1 MNIKKN
7 IKENKVEIIE
17 NILPKINLDLINMQI
32 VNSNIDTLTKIFVG
46 IKNIYTSLPTNI
58 NDFTYENNIQD
69 SKLKKTIQIQIL
81 RYFQMV
87 NSEKLN
93 LFKSFDKIFRIG
105 YGNLEF
111 FYLYKSN
118 SELQKDLKKILEMFK
133 IFITMGKYFVPNNTE
148 TRYVIWIPID
158 SDRDF
163 THNHIDS
170 ENLKECVKEYKAF
183 TVSGV
188 THSTYPN
195 PRITVITRYEEI
207 EKLLIHELIH
217 NLHLDGSNYHDK
229 LDLVIS
235 NYNKI
240 KKTNNYS
247 YEFSIYES
255 YTEML
260 STYLYLLFKNINSNI
275 QNLKNILLGQ
285 ILIEIIYSYNTI
297 VNLAKLNK
305 YKNYKDFIEKEEL
318 RGSIC
323 FFEYY
328 YVKGLLYN
336 NLILVFPKNFLE
348 FAKLY
353 ENITRVV
360 KNSFKDKF
368 LEHMFKNYQKQKNYK
383 YIFN

>member
-1 MNIKKN
+1 MNIKEN

-17 NILPKINLDLINMQI
+17 KILPKINLDLINMQI
-32 VNSNIDTLTKIFVG
+32 VNSNIDTLTSIFVG
-46 IKNIYTSLPTNI
+46 IKKIYTSLPDNI
-58 NDFTYENNIQD
+58 DDYTHEDNIQD
-69 SKLKKTIQIQIL
+69 SEFKKTIQNHIL

-93 LFKSFDKIFRIG
+93 LFKSYDKIFRIK

-111 FYLYKSN
+111 FYLYKLN
-118 SELQKDLKKILEMFK
+118 TKLQKDLKKILEMFK
-133 IFITMGKYFVPNNTE
+133 IFITMTMYFIPNNKDS
-148 TRYVIWIPID
+148 RYVIWIPID

-163 THNHIDS
+163 PNEHINS

-188 THSTYPN
+188 THGTYPN
-195 PRITVITRYEEI
+195 PRISVITREEEI
-207 EKLLIHELIH
+207 RKLLIHELIH
-217 NLHLDGSNYHDK
+217 NYQMDGSNYHDK

-240 KKTNNYS
+240 KKTKNYS
-247 YEFSIYES
+247 YEYSIYES

-260 STYLYLLFKNINSNI
+260 STYLYLLFKNINVNI
-275 QNLKNILLGQ
+275 KNLKNILLGQ

-305 YKNYKDFIEKEEL
+305 YKNYKDFIQKEEL
-318 RGSIC
+318 GGSIC

-336 NLILVFPKNFLE
+336 NLILIFPKNYSE
-348 FAKLY
+348 FVKLY

-360 KNSFKDKF
+360 KYSLKDKF
-368 LEHMFKNYQKQKNYK
+368 LEHMFGIYQKQKNYK

>member
-46 IKNIYTSLPTNI
+46 IKKIYTSLPTNI
-58 NDFTYENNIQD
+58 NDFAYENDIQD
-69 SKLKKTIQIQIL
+69 SKLKKTIQIQIF

-105 YGNLEF
+105 YGKLEF

-133 IFITMGKYFVPNNTE
+133 IFITMVKYFVPNNTE

-229 LDLVIS
+229 LDSVIS

-318 RGSIC
+318 GGSIC

>member
-7 IKENKVEIIE
+7 IKENKVELIE
-17 NILPKINLDLINMQI
+17 KILPKINLDLINMQI
-32 VNSNIDTLTKIFVG
+32 VNSNIDTLTNIFIG
-46 IKNIYTSLPTNI
+46 IKKIYTSLPANI
-58 NDFTYENNIQD
+58 TDYTYENDIQD
-69 SKLKKTIQIQIL
+69 LAFKKTIENQIL

-93 LFKSFDKIFRIG
+93 LFKSYDKIFRIK
-105 YGNLEF
+105 YGILEF

-133 IFITMGKYFVPNNTE
+133 IFISMVKYFIPNNKE
-148 TRYVIWIPID
+148 SRYVIWIPID

-188 THSTYPN
+188 THSVYPN

-217 NLHLDGSNYHDK
+217 NLHLDGSNYHDE
-229 LDLVIS
+229 LDSVIS

-260 STYLYLLFKNINSNI
+260 STYLYLLFKNINVNI
-275 QNLKNILLGQ
+275 KNLKNILLGQ

-305 YKNYKDFIEKEEL
+305 YKNYKDFIQKEEMA
-318 RGSIC
+318 GSIC

-336 NLILVFPKNFLE
+336 NLILVFPKNYTE
-348 FAKLY
+348 FVKLY

-360 KNSFKDKF
+360 KYSLKDKF
-368 LEHMFKNYQKQKNYK
+368 LEQMFEIYQKQKNYK

>member
-46 IKNIYTSLPTNI
+46 IKKIYTSLPTNI

-133 IFITMGKYFVPNNTE
+133 IFITMVKYFVPNNTE

-229 LDLVIS
+229 LDSVIS

-318 RGSIC
+318 GGSIC

-336 NLILVFPKNFLE
+336 NLILVFPKNFVE